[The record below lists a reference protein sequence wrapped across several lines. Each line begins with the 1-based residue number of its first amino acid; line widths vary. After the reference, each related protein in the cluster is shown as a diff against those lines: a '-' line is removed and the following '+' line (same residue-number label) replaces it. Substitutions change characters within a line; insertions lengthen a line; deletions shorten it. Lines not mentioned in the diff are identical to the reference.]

1 MSISRR
7 RRRRLARPV
16 DTAQFSEAV
25 SRPGVDPRQ
34 WISYG
39 IVSTQAED
47 ADVVVFDEDE
57 GCPLVQ
63 VILQP
68 TQVAVRCRVGA
79 TIAGNGEGEWFPFV
93 KGDEVLVAIP
103 EGYEDAGC
111 VIISR
116 LNNAIDKFPM
126 ESVAGQDPTT
136 NSFAFQRRRTPFVQE
151 FAGPVFLRTAL
162 SGAFFSIDEAGTVT
176 IKDGENS
183 AFQMSP
189 DAIGWQGP
197 SSTTSPPNFLLQMS
211 LSREQFTVQVRD
223 AVLNMSSSRASPV
236 QNTLTVPGAMAYGT
250 SGNPPLEHNLST
262 EADANILTQMFLAF
276 AAFTSALGVA
286 PLTGTSYG
294 AAIAAWVLTPGFA
307 AAWGIAATPAGVLK
321 PDIALAIA
329 AWAAAPVPKPNT
341 GAVQLLPGLGC
352 PGMLVG

>member
-1 MSISRR
+1 M
-7 RRRRLARPV
+7 
-16 DTAQFSEAV
+16 AQMSEAT
-25 SRPGVDPRQ
+25 SRPGIDPRQ
-34 WISYG
+34 WISYAQ
-39 IVSTQAED
+39 VSTRA
-47 ADVVVFDEDE
+47 ADDEVVVFDEDE

-68 TQVAVRCRVGA
+68 SMLAVRCRVGA
-79 TIAGNGEGEWFPFV
+79 SIAGNGEGEWFPFV
-93 KGDEVLVAIP
+93 KGDEVLVALP
-103 EGYEDAGC
+103 EGREDAGA
-111 VIISR
+111 VIIAR

-126 ESVAGQDPTT
+126 DSVAGQDPTT
-136 NSFAFQRRRTPFVQE
+136 NTFAFQRRRTSFVQE

-162 SGAFFSIDEAGTVT
+162 SGAFLSIDEAGSVT

-183 AFQMSP
+183 AFQMGP
-189 DAIGWQGP
+189 DALSWVGP
-197 SSTTSPPNFLLQMS
+197 SSPTSPPIHLLQLS
-211 LSREQFTVQVRD
+211 ISREQFTMQMRD

-236 QNTLTVPGAMAYGT
+236 QNTLTVPGPMAFGT

-276 AAFTSALGVA
+276 AAFTTTLGVT
-286 PLTGTSYG
+286 PLTGSSYG
-294 AAIAAWVLTPGFA
+294 AAVAAWVLTPAFA

-321 PDIALAIA
+321 PDIAAAIA
-329 AWAAAPVPKPNT
+329 LWAAAPIPKPNT